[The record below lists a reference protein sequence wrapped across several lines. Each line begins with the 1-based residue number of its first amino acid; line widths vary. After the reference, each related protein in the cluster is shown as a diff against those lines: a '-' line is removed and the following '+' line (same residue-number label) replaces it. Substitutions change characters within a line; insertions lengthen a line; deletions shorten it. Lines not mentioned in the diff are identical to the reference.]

1 MVNNEK
7 PVSIAISG
15 ISGEIFSI
23 DTCHNIIDYINL
35 NSKKVNIVGDLSING
50 IITNYI
56 IEDLSYRIQQLS
68 TISAERLDID
78 IAQLSNLISDVSNI
92 YQTVIDL
99 SGLNISST
107 LDIIDASLSN
117 IYEIIDD
124 LSINGG
130 SNGASSSEFN
140 DLSANFHGLDA
151 SFSDIYQTVLDL
163 SGLDISSALNIID
176 ASLTTLNTSLNHLD
190 ASMNN
195 IYQTVIDLSGLDIS
209 SALNIIDVSLA
220 TLDTTQTQTNI
231 VLNDLGVNFYSLD
244 TSFNN
249 IYQTVIDLSN
259 LDLSNTT
266 TLIQSSDLCYN
277 ISQVGGD
284 ISGEAEDDN
293 SGYSVSLSSDGTIIA
308 IGAPNNDSSGSNAGH
323 VRVYK
328 YTDGSWIQLGLDID
342 GEAVNDGF
350 GWSVSLSSN
359 GLILAVGAPNNNGN
373 GTNSGLIKIYQY
385 INSAWSQ
392 MGEDIHGDL
401 SGHQLGYSVALA
413 ADEFIVA
420 GGAPYSAYTGISSG
434 SVNVY
439 KYTNNGEES
448 EWDMISL
455 PINGAQSGDE
465 SGKKGLSISSDG
477 TIVAIGASNNDGNGI
492 DSGHTRIYK
501 YTDPSWNKLGEDI
514 DGEAI
519 GDLAGHGVSLSSNGT
534 IVAIGA
540 IYNDGNGTD
549 SGHTR
554 VYQYIDSSWNQL
566 GEDIHGEAANDGAGW
581 NVSLSSDGYT
591 LAVSA
596 IYNDNQSGHVRIYKY
611 IDGSWNQIGTDIDGE
626 AINDNLGHGL
636 SLSSDGTTIAAGAPY
651 NDGNGT
657 NSGHVRVYNILGYH
671 ELVPIP
677 AVLCNA
683 LVVNESITCNTMNV
697 INNITCNDLDVSGL
711 NISSKFFNLDTSFN
725 SIYQTVIDLSSI
737 LIQQGIDLS
746 YNITQVGGD
755 VDGGEN
761 NFTGWPVAISS
772 DGNIIAVTNSYD
784 HNDQLNRYVQVY
796 QYTDSSWNQLGA
808 NIVGATGYF
817 ISLSSNG
824 DIIAIGSPF
833 EGIGYVKVY
842 QYTDGS
848 WNQMGANIVGDT
860 SGGGFSV
867 SLSSNGYIVAISAYD
882 HATVYQYT
890 DGSWNQLGSNN
901 VGHSSGERYAYVSLS
916 SDGTIVAIGAPEN
929 DTETGC
935 VKVYQL
941 TDNSWNQLGANIIGE
956 ASGNQLGYVSLSSD
970 GSILATG
977 AKYNTVDS
985 SSNTGHVKVY
995 KYTDTSWNQLG
1006 ANIIGEV
1013 TPNIGGII
1021 SLSADGTRLAIGS
1034 PDNDDNGTDSGR
1046 VKVYQYMD
1054 STWNQ
1059 IGANIVGESA
1069 GDIASYV
1076 VLSSNGLKLAIG
1088 VDYSETNIT
1097 TPKHVQVYEILDIS
1111 QPVLIPA
1118 ILCNALVVNEK
1129 LMVGSDN
1136 VIEKIA
1142 TLETTIETL
1151 KNALNELLND
1161 AGKPAI

>member
-99 SGLNISST
+99 SGLNISSS

-373 GTNSGLIKIYQY
+373 GTNSGLIKIYQN

-540 IYNDGNGTD
+540 I
-549 SGHTR
+549 
-554 VYQYIDSSWNQL
+554 
-566 GEDIHGEAANDGAGW
+566 
-581 NVSLSSDGYT
+581 
-591 LAVSA
+591 
-596 IYNDNQSGHVRIYKY
+596 
-611 IDGSWNQIGTDIDGE
+611 
-626 AINDNLGHGL
+626 
-636 SLSSDGTTIAAGAPY
+636 
-651 NDGNGT
+651 
-657 NSGHVRVYNILGYH
+657 
-671 ELVPIP
+671 
-677 AVLCNA
+677 
-683 LVVNESITCNTMNV
+683 
-697 INNITCNDLDVSGL
+697 
-711 NISSKFFNLDTSFN
+711 
-725 SIYQTVIDLSSI
+725 
-737 LIQQGIDLS
+737 
-746 YNITQVGGD
+746 
-755 VDGGEN
+755 
-761 NFTGWPVAISS
+761 
-772 DGNIIAVTNSYD
+772 
-784 HNDQLNRYVQVY
+784 
-796 QYTDSSWNQLGA
+796 
-808 NIVGATGYF
+808 
-817 ISLSSNG
+817 
-824 DIIAIGSPF
+824 
-833 EGIGYVKVY
+833 
-842 QYTDGS
+842 
-848 WNQMGANIVGDT
+848 
-860 SGGGFSV
+860 
-867 SLSSNGYIVAISAYD
+867 
-882 HATVYQYT
+882 
-890 DGSWNQLGSNN
+890 
-901 VGHSSGERYAYVSLS
+901 
-916 SDGTIVAIGAPEN
+916 
-929 DTETGC
+929 
-935 VKVYQL
+935 
-941 TDNSWNQLGANIIGE
+941 
-956 ASGNQLGYVSLSSD
+956 
-970 GSILATG
+970 
-977 AKYNTVDS
+977 
-985 SSNTGHVKVY
+985 
-995 KYTDTSWNQLG
+995 
-1006 ANIIGEV
+1006 
-1013 TPNIGGII
+1013 
-1021 SLSADGTRLAIGS
+1021 
-1034 PDNDDNGTDSGR
+1034 
-1046 VKVYQYMD
+1046 
-1054 STWNQ
+1054 
-1059 IGANIVGESA
+1059 
-1069 GDIASYV
+1069 
-1076 VLSSNGLKLAIG
+1076 
-1088 VDYSETNIT
+1088 
-1097 TPKHVQVYEILDIS
+1097 
-1111 QPVLIPA
+1111 
-1118 ILCNALVVNEK
+1118 
-1129 LMVGSDN
+1129 
-1136 VIEKIA
+1136 
-1142 TLETTIETL
+1142 
-1151 KNALNELLND
+1151 
-1161 AGKPAI
+1161 